1 MKISRDLMGMPITI
15 EVFGSP
21 KKTIEKSYK
30 RLEQINQL
38 YSPYISTSQLSK
50 FWSQS
55 QNLSDMSKEF
65 RSIYDECIK
74 YEKLTDGY
82 FSAFFEKRYNPTGY
96 VKGWAIEQ
104 VSKKI
109 KKDGFDDYCINLSG
123 DMKFSSSGEKIWR
136 VAIQNPFDKNKSI
149 AVLALK
155 NGAIATSGNYE
166 RGEHILNPK
175 KPNVISD
182 IAGVTIVGEDI
193 IKADVLATAI
203 YAMGLSKAK
212 KFLDKEQDYQ
222 ALIIDKKENIYQ
234 TSDYFVL
241 V

>member
-1 MKISRDLMGMPITI
+1 MPITI
-15 EVFGSP
+15 EIIGYS

-30 RLEQINQL
+30 KLEHINQL
-38 YSPYISTSQLSK
+38 YSPYISTSELSK
-50 FWSQS
+50 FWSQDQVIS
-55 QNLSDMSKEF
+55 EMSKEF
-65 RSIYDECIK
+65 RLIYDECIK

-82 FSAFFEKRYNPTGY
+82 FSPFFEKRYNPTGF
-96 VKGWAIEQ
+96 VKGWAIDQ
-104 VSKKI
+104 VSQI
-109 KKDGFDDYCINLSG
+109 IEKDGYYDYCINLSG
-123 DMKFSSSGEKIWR
+123 DMKFSSSGDKIWR
-136 VAIQNPFDKNKSI
+136 VSIQNPFDKNKSI

-166 RGEHILNPK
+166 RGEHIKNPK
-175 KPNVISD
+175 DPDAISD

-193 IKADVLATAI
+193 IKSDVLATAI

-222 ALIIDKKENIYQ
+222 ALIIDKKVNIYQ
-234 TSDYFVL
+234 TSDCFVL